1 MAASPFRVDE
11 AMPRGRFV
19 ETGDSDPKAILV
31 LLEEIG
37 ATLAVLRLP
46 DGALVLRIV
55 RGSKSGRVRIPDA
68 DAADAEWST
77 FAMTIAVD
85 GDFAE
90 NPDRAAAVC
99 PVVWPSR

>member
-37 ATLAVLRLP
+37 ATLAVLRLR

-55 RGSKSGRVRIPDA
+55 RGRKSRRVRIPDA
-68 DAADAEWST
+68 DAADAGWST